1 MASMLPR
8 SVAVV
13 HANDIITTN
22 ADGTAAYYPNSD
34 LFYLSGVEQEETV
47 LLLAP
52 DAQEARDRE
61 ILFIRE
67 PTPLSKLWDGHKL
80 SKEEARALSGI
91 ERVEWVSAF
100 PGVFRSA
107 MNEMENVYLNLNEH
121 ARAVIEAD
129 NRDARFV
136 HETRR
141 QYPLHA
147 YHRLARLLR
156 IQRLVKSPDEV
167 DLIRKAAEIT
177 RDGFLSVAKL
187 IRPGINECEVEA
199 EFAREFIR
207 RRGRFAFLPIVA
219 SGKNSCSLHYV
230 ANDQA
235 CRKGDVLLLDL
246 AASYANYNA
255 DVTRTFPV
263 SGKFS
268 RRQREVYNAV
278 LRVMEESIRGLCPG
292 KSPKLWHK
300 EGQALMQEEL
310 LQLGLISQREVKR
323 QDVLNPALRR
333 YFPHGLGHPL
343 GLDVH
348 DVVEPGLPIAE
359 GWVMTVEPGIYI
371 PEEGFGIRLEQDV
384 LVGKVANTVLT
395 ADIPV
400 EAELVEEMMHAAPKR
415 AAGVRKR

>member
-1 MASMLPR
+1 MLPR

-13 HANDIITTN
+13 HANDIVTTN

-34 LFYLSGVEQEETV
+34 LFYLSGIEQEETI
-47 LLLAP
+47 LLLTP
-52 DAQEARDRE
+52 DAQESRDRE

-80 SKEEARALSGI
+80 SREEARTLSGI

-100 PGVFRSA
+100 PGVFRFA

-136 HETRR
+136 HETRS

-156 IQRLVKSPDEV
+156 IQRLVKSAAEV

-187 IRPGINECEVEA
+187 IRPGINECELEA

-207 RRGRFAFLPIVA
+207 RRGRFAFMPIVA
-219 SGKNSCSLHYV
+219 SGKNSCSLHYI

-235 CRKGDVLLLDL
+235 CRRGDVLLLDL

-278 LRVMEESIRGLCPG
+278 LRVMEESIRGLRPG
-292 KSPKLWHK
+292 KSPKIWHK

-310 LQLGLISQREVKR
+310 LQLGLISHREVKR
-323 QDVLNPALRR
+323 QDALNPALRR

-348 DVVEPGLPIAE
+348 DVAEPGLPIAE

-384 LVGKVANTVLT
+384 LVGKIANTVLT

-400 EAELVEEMMHAAPKR
+400 EAELVEEMMHASSKR
-415 AAGVRKR
+415 SKSVRKR